1 MLRDCFFFVIFKR
14 YIYAEYVPEKRTFI
28 IYPDK
33 KEYLKSQITVAL
45 NSPHV
50 LEHLIDEMLETNS
63 GRVFSDN
70 DLTFFRSQRT
80 LRA

>member
-1 MLRDCFFFVIFKR
+1 MRSMYLKKEPILSIRI
-14 YIYAEYVPEKRTFI
+14 
-28 IYPDK
+28 K
-33 KEYLKSQITVAL
+33 KEYLKSQITVAF

-70 DLTFFRSQRT
+70 DLTFLDLNVHCGLERWLFVLNSERVS
-80 LRA
+80 